1 MDCTSN
7 CCDRCLSNWE
17 GPSVA
22 TFLSS
27 DFASIRGAAVFSID
41 ATSDSR
47 RHLTPKP
54 VSSTVVF
61 WTWEASLNIAILDL
75 MVGVAL
81 TSSILSFAT
90 WLGVASCCK
99 EAIFAEM
106 ASLGFMD
113 EDRRLGVINSD
124 DF

>member
-1 MDCTSN
+1 M
-7 CCDRCLSNWE
+7 R
-17 GPSVA
+17 
-22 TFLSS
+22 
-27 DFASIRGAAVFSID
+27 
-41 ATSDSR
+41 
-47 RHLTPKP
+47 
-54 VSSTVVF
+54 
-61 WTWEASLNIAILDL
+61 DL